1 MEPEAED
8 PDNNDNLVHWS
19 GSDGSQELCVSESL
33 AESFYEDD
41 ASDAEYPLDHQPA
54 HIPKSGSTEHLQS
67 RDWESAGEQ
76 QSLPEFSGSEE
87 DVAYQED
94 DDIYLNE
101 SIESISETPQI
112 QTQRTSLSQHP
123 LHSDAESKAG
133 QISRPHS
140 QSSSSSLGHA
150 ADMTLALTL
159 TTEQPLGAS
168 NRHGL
173 GTGNRRVES
182 SEEGGS
188 SEAPPASVFFGISN
202 EGAEQAE
209 KWNSE
214 SDTDLCR
221 PDRLRAEHTRLCHN
235 ESQSERQ
242 VKETKSKC
250 KRIARLLTNA
260 PNPQN
265 KGALL
270 FKKRRQR
277 VKKYTLV
284 SYGTGD
290 NKLDS
295 EDQIEEETEEV
306 GSAGYN
312 FSDSELEEECSVHH
326 QQHNL
331 SLNWGSVREMEAL
344 PETKGKGVLMFA
356 QRRKRMDEIVSEH
369 EELRNKGNP
378 VENLTEPESKEA
390 PNIYDTK
397 EMYVHTDQANYMDV
411 NVKQHVEYQENFE
424 LMNQLSNVSRPL
436 VPNRTARPFL
446 RLQDGTTAPVMPG
459 GVAPVTKTHE
469 PRFRVPVPI
478 NTNPQV
484 WSPTGDIIASRDE
497 RISVPAIK
505 TGILPESKRKVANK
519 QPSMM
524 AQDAHLQNKGDRRS
538 YIESE
543 EDCFSL
549 GAEACNFMQPRTIK
563 LKNPPPVAPK
573 PTIDPNCP
581 PWMRRSPSGE
591 PYIPPRS
598 PVSQPSHSSA
608 GPHSQHYVQQQDW
621 AQRQQMANH
630 WAPDQTQA
638 TLQTPANAWAP
649 VNSSSQLH
657 LQPTTNS
664 WSQQPQR
671 SPVSMH
677 TRSPTYSP
685 HNPPSPSRS
694 KPDSAPQSVTSC
706 PPQAGKPYIHASKAP
721 QASPKGRVS
730 DRGLNRAGQ
739 GPTMAGKGAELFAK
753 RQSRMEKFVVDA
765 ETVQA
770 NKTRSPSPTS
780 SLPNSW
786 RYSSNIRAPPPLSY
800 NPLLAPF
807 YPPSAAKQ
815 PPSTSPKIKPKTK
828 EKPKAPPKHLN
839 ALDIMKHQPYQLD
852 SSLFKYDSAPEAK
865 SPSPK
870 PTPASKFEAAK
881 SRKQKSAPSH
891 STYTAPELAAQSKA
905 EVPAKSSVSGFGRSR
920 SLSLPKRLNSVSS
933 HGLLSPLSTP
943 GIQSSFLP
951 TQRQTSFQEKVYK
964 PPSPWEAASRS
975 PIGSI
980 DEAFMFQSVPS
991 SVASNVK
998 AAGHRRSLPEPPDE
1012 WKRRVS
1018 LDPAAVGMGHYNAA
1032 QAFQAPSMSRTFLPE
1047 KPAFYG
1053 PPFRPAQPL
1062 RPASRAS
1069 IGYMG
1074 KGMSTT
1080 KYSPLHS
1087 AI

>member
-1 MEPEAED
+1 MLKYRFE
-8 PDNNDNLVHWS
+8 
-19 GSDGSQELCVSESL
+19 C
-33 AESFYEDD
+33 F
-41 ASDAEYPLDHQPA
+41 
-54 HIPKSGSTEHLQS
+54 HLS
-67 RDWESAGEQ
+67 P
-76 QSLPEFSGSEE
+76 SLPSLFLS
-87 DVAYQED
+87 
-94 DDIYLNE
+94 
-101 SIESISETPQI
+101 TPL
-112 QTQRTSLSQHP
+112 SLS
-123 LHSDAESKAG
+123 
-133 QISRPHS
+133 
-140 QSSSSSLGHA
+140 
-150 ADMTLALTL
+150 
-159 TTEQPLGAS
+159 
-168 NRHGL
+168 
-173 GTGNRRVES
+173 
-182 SEEGGS
+182 
-188 SEAPPASVFFGISN
+188 SVVSG
-202 EGAEQAE
+202 
-209 KWNSE
+209 
-214 SDTDLCR
+214 
-221 PDRLRAEHTRLCHN
+221 LCHN

-905 EVPAKSSVSGFGRSR
+905 EVPAKSSVS
-920 SLSLPKRLNSVSS
+920 VSS
-933 HGLLSPLSTP
+933 QKCSAHRDTSSAEPLAMCEH
-943 GIQSSFLP
+943 LD
-951 TQRQTSFQEKVYK
+951 EKHTVTT
-964 PPSPWEAASRS
+964 AAHH
-975 PIGSI
+975 
-980 DEAFMFQSVPS
+980 
-991 SVASNVK
+991 K
-998 AAGHRRSLPEPPDE
+998 
-1012 WKRRVS
+1012 
-1018 LDPAAVGMGHYNAA
+1018 
-1032 QAFQAPSMSRTFLPE
+1032 QAPSP
-1047 KPAFYG
+1047 
-1053 PPFRPAQPL
+1053 
-1062 RPASRAS
+1062 RPASTSSQQSSVGDSIAS
-1069 IGYMG
+1069 A
-1074 KGMSTT
+1074 
-1080 KYSPLHS
+1080 YSPASLIARGARQMAPRPRFS
-1087 AI
+1087 AKKPMVTGTQWKPVAMFH